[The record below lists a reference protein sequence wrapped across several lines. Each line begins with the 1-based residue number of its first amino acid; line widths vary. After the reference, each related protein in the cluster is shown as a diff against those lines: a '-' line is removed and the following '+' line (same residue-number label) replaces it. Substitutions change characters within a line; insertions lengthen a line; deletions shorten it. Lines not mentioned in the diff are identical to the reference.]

1 MKRFLKDRAA
11 PEEQGSRHLPPQT
24 AARPAPSF
32 RFLNHRP
39 VSPTDK
45 EIAANPRARSAKLR
59 AAVRTDAPA
68 RREDVG
74 DLDFPRLGPQ
84 LGERRGV

>member
-1 MKRFLKDRAA
+1 
-11 PEEQGSRHLPPQT
+11 LPPQT
-24 AARPAPSF
+24 GARPAPSF

-45 EIAANPRARSAKLR
+45 EVAANPRSRSAKLR

-68 RREDVG
+68 WDQDAGE
-74 DLDFPRLGPQ
+74 LNFPRLDPH
-84 LGERRGV
+84 LGA